1 LLFYA
6 SLFDHEKAIRLS
18 KSSPQHGSF
27 RLSLLFH
34 EVSVPDLGVLFI
46 CFSFGCL
53 AEMVEAIATRNIELF
68 NYFQAV
74 VRRYIDK
81 NGRGCV
87 EMRSIFSFM

>member
-1 LLFYA
+1 
-6 SLFDHEKAIRLS
+6 
-18 KSSPQHGSF
+18 
-27 RLSLLFH
+27 
-34 EVSVPDLGVLFI
+34 
-46 CFSFGCL
+46 
-53 AEMVEAIATRNIELF
+53 MVEAIATRNIELF